1 MATIK
6 LNGTNSGFVQLVANT
21 AAQNNTLTLPNVND
35 TLANITSPTFYS
47 TNSGVAMVIDANGN
61 MGIGTSIPAYLLDV
75 NGSARIGGSTSNSN
89 QNFYINAGIQSQTTA
104 NWNFSNVNF
113 IRNSSNTQNPRFIG
127 MLLDG
132 DSINSTTIGA
142 YNAIWGSYNANPT
155 TGSTSA
161 SLQGAMVY
169 GAYYGHRWVLNGTE
183 AMRITSSG
191 QVGINTTN
199 PSTILQVVTSTQG
212 VDGITIIGPNTSN
225 QNGIMTIRPNNGQGN
240 NNGITQA
247 GDSGI
252 IYSSNAGIGTGNLV
266 IAPWFSGTSGIR
278 MNGSGNVGI
287 ATTNA
292 TAALHVFGNATGT
305 GQASPGAIISRFMDG
320 LGRNS
325 VTINGG
331 IDGNTPAT
339 NATLNIGGGAALTW
353 SLSTTHGV
361 NLATTFAGSGSTG
374 LVVQGYVGI
383 NDTSPGANLTVGNGT
398 GSTSLFVYGNV
409 TGSKNSY
416 VRLTDTSG
424 TSIGLAVVV
433 GGVTTVNIEGG
444 SGISYLNGGGSVG
457 IGTNSSA
464 ARLTVRGDTGDNAT
478 IDIKNNTTN
487 IWKLWNDNGA
497 SALNFQY
504 NGTTTVKFNSSGT
517 ANATQYTTVQTTGG
531 STMYVNQQ
539 QTTSVSTSATTIL
552 ATPNYATLALVHGS
566 DGTNRFS
573 DLVLMSVGTGTL
585 NVISSL
591 NAGGSPAARTY
602 TQASSTFKLAMASG
616 TYTVQVSAICMN
628 S

>member
-1 MATIK
+1 MTDF
-6 LNGTNSGFVQLVANT
+6 LFGGMVQANT
-21 AAQNNTLTLPNVND
+21 PI
-35 TLANITSPTFYS
+35 NITSALVAANVSVTGTGLPTVGIFSPS
-47 TNSGVAMVIDANGN
+47 TNQLGFATNSVQQMVIDTNGN
-61 MGIGTSIPAYLLDV
+61 MGIGTPSPSYPLTV
-75 NGSARIGGSTSNSN
+75 VSNSSSVGLAVYGRSSDN
-89 QNFYINAGIQSQTTA
+89 LSGAY
-104 NWNFSNVNF
+104 WFSNTGATTYGT
-113 IRNSSNTQNPRFIG
+113 ILASATEYRIT
-127 MLLDG
+127 
-132 DSINSTTIGA
+132 STPAAAVQTFF
-142 YNAIWGSYNANPT
+142 T
-155 TGSTSA
+155 
-161 SLQGAMVY
+161 
-169 GAYYGHRWVLNGTE
+169 NGLE
-183 AMRITSSG
+183 RMRINSSG

-199 PSTILQVVTSTQG
+199 PGGILQVNTSTQG
-212 VDGITIIGPNTSN
+212 VDGIIIIGPNTSS
-225 QNGIMTIRPNNGQGN
+225 QNGQMTIRPNNGQGN

-266 IAPWFSGTSGIR
+266 IAPWFSGVSGIR

-292 TAALHVFGNATGT
+292 TAALHVY
-305 GQASPGAIISRFMDG
+305 SS
-320 LGRNS
+320 S
-325 VTINGG
+325 
-331 IDGNTPAT
+331 
-339 NATLNIGGGAALTW
+339 
-353 SLSTTHGV
+353 ST
-361 NLATTFAGSGSTG
+361 
-374 LVVQGYVGI
+374 
-383 NDTSPGANLTVGNGT
+383 ANLTQWNGGTSDPSFITIAKSGTTGATLGTPQFSLGMDYSTTYVDLTAIKFARDSNAGGNMQFFT
-398 GSTSLFVYGNV
+398 GS
-409 TGSKNSY
+409 
-416 VRLTDTSG
+416 
-424 TSIGLAVVV
+424 AA
-433 GGVTTVNIEGG
+433 
-444 SGISYLNGGGSVG
+444 NGAERMRIDSSGSVG